1 MKDIRPITE
10 IAATGINFRCP
21 HCNTVMSMGSD
32 GHRIGEPFQCFCER
46 WVVIP
51 HDVEI
56 RVPQLHTTI
65 TPSRAASLNSMVT
78 FRLTQD
84 GRRMFKTL
92 ARAEV
97 QGTRA
102 PARQIITNDDDCME
116 MPLWDFMNFFSP
128 SLHHG
133 MTEILF
139 EERSIH
145 IGK

>member
-10 IAATGINFRCP
+10 IAATSINFRCP

-56 RVPQLHTTI
+56 RVPQLRTTI
-65 TPSRAASLNSMVT
+65 TPSRVVSLNSAVM
-78 FRLTQD
+78 FKLTQD
-84 GRRMFKTL
+84 GRRLFKTL

-97 QGTRA
+97 QGTKLQ
-102 PARQIITNDDDCME
+102 PRQIVTDNDGRME
-116 MPLWDFMNFFSP
+116 MPMWEFMNFFGP

-133 MTEILF
+133 MTEIIF
-139 EERSIH
+139 EERSIN